1 MCTCHSFSCNTI
13 FDLSGIGLSGRGCIR
28 DPVFLAGIQVP
39 CQQNILDP
47 KEYIH
52 TPSKTLIALKPLPGS
67 TYSHIELGKRTSN
80 GASGYV
86 FIKRPLI
93 PGRSLLYE
101 AAIQQ
106 IVKQSLDRG
115 GFLKG
120 AAAVHDVFKTKD
132 GCVCFSMEVFQTAVP
147 LTIFLPTLSAADIT
161 PVILEL
167 LLQLSAMMY
176 HLAKDIGMN
185 HRDLKPSNLMI
196 EARDTPVPLP
206 LRIGST
212 AITIQS
218 RYTVSLI
225 DFGFSCIGDP
235 VSQRAD
241 IAIGDVYGIHDPCP
255 KEGRDLYM
263 FLAFLYIDYGSKLAP
278 DLRACFGNWL
288 QNSTTG
294 ILNKIDRMGHEFDPW
309 IYFITGSERISKF
322 GSSPE
327 AVFKDLVKLRL

>member
-1 MCTCHSFSCNTI
+1 
-13 FDLSGIGLSGRGCIR
+13 
-28 DPVFLAGIQVP
+28 
-39 CQQNILDP
+39 
-47 KEYIH
+47 
-52 TPSKTLIALKPLPGS
+52 
-67 TYSHIELGKRTSN
+67 
-80 GASGYV
+80 
-86 FIKRPLI
+86 
-93 PGRSLLYE
+93 
-101 AAIQQ
+101 
-106 IVKQSLDRG
+106 
-115 GFLKG
+115 
-120 AAAVHDVFKTKD
+120 
-132 GCVCFSMEVFQTAVP
+132 MEVFQTAVP
-147 LTIFLPTLSAADIT
+147 LTIFLPTLPPSDVT
-161 PVILEL
+161 PAILEL

-196 EARDTPVPLP
+196 EAREAPVPLP

-218 RYTVSLI
+218 RYTISLI

-235 VSQRAD
+235 ISQKAD
-241 IAIGDVYGIHDPCP
+241 VAIGDVYGPQDPCP

-263 FLAFLYIDYGSKLAP
+263 FLAFLYIDYGLKLAP

-294 ILNKIDRMGHEFDPW
+294 ILNKIDRMGHDFDPW

-327 AVFKDLVKLRL
+327 AVFKDLVRLRL